1 MTKWVTVEAI
11 GIENRMT
18 GDDPGNALEIYGHLG
33 AWVIFMNPAGN
44 PQHRI
49 EHLLMNRMDPSMNQ
63 SIAEHTTLHIGKTTP
78 RMNVRPNEF
87 LWIGGH
93 LKEQDDTSAND
104 SLGDNHLKFRYDI
117 LYDHVGEEKRVMFT
131 ESGQFVEAIF
141 RIRVASRPWWHF
153 R

>member
-18 GDDPGNALEIYGHLG
+18 GDDPGDDLEIYGHLG
-33 AWVIFMNPAGN
+33 AWVIFINPAGHE
-44 PQHRI
+44 QHRI
-49 EHLLMNRMDPSMNQ
+49 QHLLMDRMNPSMRQ
-63 SIAEHTTLHIGKTTP
+63 SITEHATLHIGKTTP
-78 RMNVRPNEF
+78 PMDVRPNEF

-117 LYDHVGEEKRVMFT
+117 LEGHVNEEKRVMFT
-131 ESGQFVEAIF
+131 ESGQVVEAIF
-141 RIRVASRPWWHF
+141 RIRFVPPPA
-153 R
+153 